1 MQVKEIMQTHIVAV
15 NANASIGTAIKLMS
29 NAHVPLLPVLNGSR
43 LAGILTKEEAQAEPE
58 SKRIG
63 SLQLRLLY
71 VTENDP
77 VEKAAK
83 MMVDNSITRLPVVSE
98 ATTLHCVGV
107 VTSTDIVKAHKEDKE
122 ENATH

>member
-1 MQVKEIMQTHIVAV
+1 MLVKEIMQTKIVAV
-15 NANASIGTAIKLMS
+15 NANASIGTAIKLMES
-29 NAHVPLLPVLNGSR
+29 AHVPLLPVLNGSR
-43 LAGILTKEEAQAEPE
+43 LAGIITKEEAIGEPE

-63 SLQLRLLY
+63 NLSLRLLY

-83 MMVDNSITRLPVVSE
+83 LMVDNNITRIPVVE
-98 ATTLHCVGV
+98 EVTTLHCVGI
-107 VTSTDIVKAHKEDKE
+107 VTSIDIVKAHKE